1 MKFTVQDGAMFHI
14 CDYSVEDKIDGG
26 FLEEYHPDVKEA
38 VDDILELLS
47 CVYDRSQIADYLLGH
62 IPAMDYATK
71 AKEDD

>member
-1 MKFTVQDGAMFHI
+1 MKFTVQDGTMFYI
-14 CDYSVEDKIDGG
+14 CDYSVDDKIDGG

-47 CVYDRSQIADYLLGH
+47 CVYDRRQIADYLLGY
-62 IPAMDYATK
+62 IPAMDYAIK

>member
-1 MKFTVQDGAMFHI
+1 MKFTVQDGTMFYI
-14 CDYSVEDKIDGG
+14 CDYSVDDKIDGG

-47 CVYDRSQIADYLLGH
+47 CVYDRRQIADYLLGH
-62 IPAMDYATK
+62 IPAMDYAIK

>member
-1 MKFTVQDGAMFHI
+1 MKFTVQDGKMFYI
-14 CDYSVEDKIDGG
+14 CDYCVDDKIDGG

-47 CVYDRSQIADYLLGH
+47 CVYDRRQIADYLFGH